1 MSGSARKAGALG
13 AALLALL
20 AAPAAFAQA
29 GAAPLC
35 DSETG
40 ARLRFLEE
48 RLAGGQTYARWWW
61 GGWLGFYA
69 TGTVVQSVRAG
80 LEDEGDGRADYTI
93 SAVKALIGTTRLLVA
108 RPQAR
113 LGAEPLLALPLD
125 EPAHCAARLGVGEE
139 TLLQNAKEADARWDW
154 RRHAFNVGLNVVGGV
169 IADEAFD
176 AQRRGWISAGVGIA
190 VGTAMILSHPWQAA
204 GDLAEYE
211 RRFPA
216 SGVPADPPTSWRIV
230 PWPGGAALALRF

>member
-1 MSGSARKAGALG
+1 
-13 AALLALL
+13 
-20 AAPAAFAQA
+20 
-29 GAAPLC
+29 
-35 DSETG
+35 
-40 ARLRFLEE
+40 
-48 RLAGGQTYARWWW
+48 
-61 GGWLGFYA
+61 
-69 TGTVVQSVRAG
+69 
-80 LEDEGDGRADYTI
+80 
-93 SAVKALIGTTRLLVA
+93 
-108 RPQAR
+108 
-113 LGAEPLLALPLD
+113 
-125 EPAHCAARLGVGEE
+125 
-139 TLLQNAKEADARWDW
+139 
-154 RRHAFNVGLNVVGGV
+154 VGLNVVGGV